1 MAYNDADD
9 YRDDL
14 NDWQDEEEQDLDSQ
28 DDYDDNWI
36 DDLDNDDEDEDE
48 YDFDPADEDEDDDW
62 DDDEDDE
69 GDYDDEPDDVA
80 DDEDEGDDFDDYDDD
95 LDGDELDDEDDDPD
109 DFDEYDDEDDY
120 DDFDDEDEGEG
131 TGYDAEV
138 KRLRRENAHRRIQ
151 NRELQETA
159 TAAVEQGIADFGKTL
174 ANQLGLDLDD
184 YTADNMAA
192 AVRAQLQDQQTKT
205 NKVTRDLAIYR
216 AAGPAG
222 ADFDKLAD
230 SKTFTSAV
238 DELDPTADDYADQ
251 VGQLVHKALES
262 NPEWKKPAQ
271 VKRSGGDFTNAAPT
285 TEGDSIEALQ
295 KRRRN
300 RRKNQ

>member
-1 MAYNDADD
+1 MCI
-9 YRDDL
+9 RD
-14 NDWQDEEEQDLDSQ
+14 
-28 DDYDDNWI
+28 
-36 DDLDNDDEDEDE
+36 
-48 YDFDPADEDEDDDW
+48 
-62 DDDEDDE
+62 
-69 GDYDDEPDDVA
+69 
-80 DDEDEGDDFDDYDDD
+80 
-95 LDGDELDDEDDDPD
+95 
-109 DFDEYDDEDDY
+109 
-120 DDFDDEDEGEG
+120 
-131 TGYDAEV
+131 
-138 KRLRRENAHRRIQ
+138 R
-151 NRELQETA
+151 
-159 TAAVEQGIADFGKTL
+159 
-174 ANQLGLDLDD
+174 
-184 YTADNMAA
+184 
-192 AVRAQLQDQQTKT
+192 
-205 NKVTRDLAIYR
+205 VTRDLAIYR

-271 VKRSGGDFTNAAPT
+271 VKRSGGDFTSTAPT